1 MRRFT
6 GENETAFPNTLVE
19 QTGRTQ
25 GHPIGKV
32 GTFDAGGECE
42 SARGY
47 DALRHRSAELA
58 RLRIL
63 PYKGEGIG
71 GLLNRMEAGPNHA
84 SPPARGCERG

>member
-25 GHPIGKV
+25 GTPYWQV

-63 PYKGEGIG
+63 PYKAKAS
-71 GLLNRMEAGPNHA
+71 AGF
-84 SPPARGCERG
+84 